1 SSARRGGWRFVMV
14 SFGSHACSICLEAK
28 ALRGRVVVSKR
39 VFVRECGYVMKPNA
53 RCDAGEVS

>member
-1 SSARRGGWRFVMV
+1 MV